1 MNNIKNI
8 LWGIILVIIGV
19 IIWLNTI
26 GITDIDIFFDGW
38 WTLVI
43 IVPCFIGL
51 FTNKD
56 KTGNIIGLLVGVI
69 LLLGMQNIID
79 FNLIWKLLLPSIIVI
94 IGLSLIFKNT
104 FNSKINNEIKKLNN
118 KNTKDNE
125 YCATFSGQRI
135 DFPNEEFKGAT
146 LNSVFGSI
154 TCDLREAKIK
164 EDVVINA
171 SSVFGGIDIIVP
183 DDVNIK
189 IKSNSIFGGVN
200 NKKKNNEDKKYTIYV
215 NASCLFGGVDIKWTQ
230 DKELLSL

>member
-19 IIWLNTI
+19 IIGLNTM

-154 TCDLREAKIK
+154 TCDLRGAKIK

-171 SSVFGGIDIIVP
+171 SSVFGGIDIIAP

-215 NASCLFGGVDIKWTQ
+215 NASCLFGGVDIK
-230 DKELLSL
+230 

>member
-8 LWGIILVIIGV
+8 LCGIILVIIGV
-19 IIWLNTI
+19 IIGLNTI

-118 KNTKDNE
+118 KNTKNNE

-215 NASCLFGGVDIKWTQ
+215 NASCLFGGVDIK
-230 DKELLSL
+230 

>member
-8 LWGIILVIIGV
+8 LWGIVLVIIGV
-19 IIWLNTI
+19 IIGLNTI

-38 WTLVI
+38 WTLFI

-79 FNLIWKLLLPSIIVI
+79 FSLIWKLLLPSIIVI

-154 TCDLREAKIK
+154 TCDLRETKIK

-171 SSVFGGIDIIVP
+171 SSVFGGIEIIVP

-200 NKKKNNEDKKYTIYV
+200 NKKKNSEDKKHTIYV
-215 NASCLFGGVDIKWTQ
+215 NASCLFGGVDIK
-230 DKELLSL
+230 

>member
-1 MNNIKNI
+1 M
-8 LWGIILVIIGV
+8 VIIGV
-19 IIWLNTI
+19 IIGLNTI

-215 NASCLFGGVDIKWTQ
+215 NASCLFGGVDIK
-230 DKELLSL
+230 

>member
-19 IIWLNTI
+19 IIGLTTI

-215 NASCLFGGVDIKWTQ
+215 NASCLFGGVDIK
-230 DKELLSL
+230 

>member
-19 IIWLNTI
+19 IIGRNTI

-215 NASCLFGGVDIKWTQ
+215 NASCLFGGVDIK
-230 DKELLSL
+230 

>member
-19 IIWLNTI
+19 IIGLNTI

-171 SSVFGGIDIIVP
+171 SSVFGGIDIIIP

-215 NASCLFGGVDIKWTQ
+215 NASCLFGGVDIK
-230 DKELLSL
+230 

>member
-1 MNNIKNI
+1 MNNMKNI

-19 IIWLNTI
+19 IIGLNTI

-38 WTLVI
+38 WTLFI

-118 KNTKDNE
+118 KNTKNNE

-215 NASCLFGGVDIKWTQ
+215 NASCLFGGVDIK
-230 DKELLSL
+230 

>member
-19 IIWLNTI
+19 IIGLNTI

-118 KNTKDNE
+118 KNTKNNE
-125 YCATFSGQRI
+125 YCATFSGQII

-215 NASCLFGGVDIKWTQ
+215 NASCLFGGVDIK
-230 DKELLSL
+230 

>member
-19 IIWLNTI
+19 IIGLNTM

-171 SSVFGGIDIIVP
+171 SSVFGGIDIIAP

-215 NASCLFGGVDIKWTQ
+215 NASCLFGGVDIK
-230 DKELLSL
+230 

>member
-1 MNNIKNI
+1 MNNVKNI
-8 LWGIILVIIGV
+8 LWGIALVVIGV
-19 IIWLNTI
+19 IIGLNTMNVVN
-26 GITDIDIFFDGW
+26 IDIFFDGW
-38 WTLVI
+38 WTLFI

-51 FTNKD
+51 FTDND
-56 KTGNIIGLLVGVI
+56 KTGNIIGLFVGVI

-104 FNSKINNEIKKLNN
+104 FNSKINDEIKKLNN
-118 KNTKDNE
+118 KNTKNNE
-125 YCATFSGQRI
+125 YCATFSEQRI
-135 DFPNEEFKGAT
+135 DIPNEEFKGAT

-164 EDVVINA
+164 EDVVINTSA
-171 SSVFGGIDIIVP
+171 IFGGIDIIVA

-189 IKSNSIFGGVN
+189 IKSNSIFGGVD

-215 NASCLFGGVDIKWTQ
+215 NASCLFGGVDIK
-230 DKELLSL
+230 

>member
-19 IIWLNTI
+19 IIGLNTI

-38 WTLVI
+38 WTLII

-215 NASCLFGGVDIKWTQ
+215 NASCLFGGVDIK
-230 DKELLSL
+230 

>member
-19 IIWLNTI
+19 IIGLNTI

-154 TCDLREAKIK
+154 SCDLREAKIK

-215 NASCLFGGVDIKWTQ
+215 NASCLFGGVDIK
-230 DKELLSL
+230 

>member
-19 IIWLNTI
+19 IIGLNTM

-56 KTGNIIGLLVGVI
+56 KKGNIIGLLVGVI

-215 NASCLFGGVDIKWTQ
+215 NASCLFGGVDIK
-230 DKELLSL
+230 

>member
-1 MNNIKNI
+1 MNNVKSI
-8 LWGIILVIIGV
+8 LWGVFLVLLGV
-19 IIWLNTI
+19 LVGTNSL
-26 GITDIDIFFDGW
+26 GITNIDIFFDGW
-38 WTLVI
+38 WSLFI
-43 IVPCFIGL
+43 IIPCFIGL
-51 FTNKD
+51 FSNED

-215 NASCLFGGVDIKWTQ
+215 NASCLFGGVDIK
-230 DKELLSL
+230 

>member
-19 IIWLNTI
+19 IIGLNTI

-69 LLLGMQNIID
+69 LLLGMQNIKD

-118 KNTKDNE
+118 KNTKNNE

-215 NASCLFGGVDIKWTQ
+215 NASCLFGGVDIK
-230 DKELLSL
+230 

>member
-19 IIWLNTI
+19 IIGLNTI

-154 TCDLREAKIK
+154 TCDLRGAKIK

-171 SSVFGGIDIIVP
+171 SSVFGGIDIIAP

-215 NASCLFGGVDIKWTQ
+215 NASCLFGGVDIK
-230 DKELLSL
+230 

>member
-19 IIWLNTI
+19 IIGLNTI

-118 KNTKDNE
+118 KE

-135 DFPNEEFKGAT
+135 DIPNEEFKGAT

-154 TCDLREAKIK
+154 TCDLRGAKIK

-215 NASCLFGGVDIKWTQ
+215 NASCLFGGVDIK
-230 DKELLSL
+230 

>member
-8 LWGIILVIIGV
+8 LWGIVLVIIGV
-19 IIWLNTI
+19 IIGLNTI

-104 FNSKINNEIKKLNN
+104 FNNKINNEIKKLNN

-154 TCDLREAKIK
+154 TCDLRGAKIK

-215 NASCLFGGVDIKWTQ
+215 NASCLFGGVDIK
-230 DKELLSL
+230 

>member
-1 MNNIKNI
+1 MNNVKNI
-8 LWGIILVIIGV
+8 LWGIALVVIGV
-19 IIWLNTI
+19 IIGLNTMNVVN
-26 GITDIDIFFDGW
+26 IDIFFDGW
-38 WTLVI
+38 WTLFI

-51 FTNKD
+51 FTDND
-56 KTGNIIGLLVGVI
+56 KTGNIIGLFVGVI

-104 FNSKINNEIKKLNN
+104 FNSKINDEIKKLNG

-125 YCATFSGQRI
+125 YCATFSEQRI
-135 DFPNEEFKGAT
+135 DIPNEEFKGAT

-164 EDVVINA
+164 EDVVINTSA
-171 SSVFGGIDIIVP
+171 IFGGIDIIVA

-189 IKSNSIFGGVN
+189 IKSNSIFGGVD

-215 NASCLFGGVDIKWTQ
+215 NANCLFGGVNIK
-230 DKELLSL
+230 

>member
-8 LWGIILVIIGV
+8 LWGIVLVIIGV
-19 IIWLNTI
+19 IIGLNTM

-38 WTLVI
+38 WTLFI

-79 FNLIWKLLLPSIIVI
+79 FSLIWKLLLPSIIVI

-104 FNSKINNEIKKLNN
+104 FNSKINSEIKKLNN

-189 IKSNSIFGGVN
+189 VKSNSIFGGVD
-200 NKKKNNEDKKYTIYV
+200 NKKKNSEDKKHTIYV
-215 NASCLFGGVDIKWTQ
+215 NASCLFGGVDIK
-230 DKELLSL
+230 

>member
-19 IIWLNTI
+19 IIGLNTI

-104 FNSKINNEIKKLNN
+104 FNNKINNEIKKLNN

-171 SSVFGGIDIIVP
+171 SSVFGGIDIIAP

-215 NASCLFGGVDIKWTQ
+215 NASCLFGGVDIK
-230 DKELLSL
+230 

>member
-8 LWGIILVIIGV
+8 LWGIILFIIEFIIG
-19 IIWLNTI
+19 LNTI

-118 KNTKDNE
+118 KNTKNNE

-215 NASCLFGGVDIKWTQ
+215 NASCLFGGVDIK
-230 DKELLSL
+230 

>member
-1 MNNIKNI
+1 MNNIKNV
-8 LWGIILVIIGV
+8 LWGIVLVIIGV
-19 IIWLNTI
+19 IIGLNTM

-38 WTLVI
+38 WTLFI

-79 FNLIWKLLLPSIIVI
+79 FSLIWKLLLPSIIVI

-104 FNSKINNEIKKLNN
+104 FNSKINSEIKKLNN

-154 TCDLREAKIK
+154 TCDLRETKIK

-189 IKSNSIFGGVN
+189 VKSNSIFGGVD
-200 NKKKNNEDKKYTIYV
+200 NKKKNSEDKKHTIYV
-215 NASCLFGGVDIKWTQ
+215 NASCLFGGVDIK
-230 DKELLSL
+230 

>member
-19 IIWLNTI
+19 IIGLSTI

-215 NASCLFGGVDIKWTQ
+215 NASCLFGGVDIK
-230 DKELLSL
+230 

>member
-1 MNNIKNI
+1 MNNIKNF
-8 LWGIILVIIGV
+8 LWCIILVIIGV
-19 IIWLNTI
+19 IIGLNTI

-215 NASCLFGGVDIKWTQ
+215 NASCLFGGVDIK
-230 DKELLSL
+230 

>member
-19 IIWLNTI
+19 IIGLNTI
-26 GITDIDIFFDGW
+26 GITDIAIFFDGW

-118 KNTKDNE
+118 KNTKNNE

-215 NASCLFGGVDIKWTQ
+215 NASCLFGGVDIK
-230 DKELLSL
+230 

>member
-1 MNNIKNI
+1 
-8 LWGIILVIIGV
+8 LDL
-19 IIWLNTI
+19 I

-118 KNTKDNE
+118 KNTKNNE

-215 NASCLFGGVDIKWTQ
+215 NASCLFGGVDIK
-230 DKELLSL
+230 

>member
-8 LWGIILVIIGV
+8 LWGIVLVIIGV
-19 IIWLNTI
+19 IIGLNTI

-56 KTGNIIGLLVGVI
+56 KTGNIIGLLVGII

-118 KNTKDNE
+118 KNTKNNE

-215 NASCLFGGVDIKWTQ
+215 NASCLFGGVDIK
-230 DKELLSL
+230 

>member
-19 IIWLNTI
+19 IIGLNTI

-38 WTLVI
+38 WTLVN

-125 YCATFSGQRI
+125 YCATYSGQRI

-215 NASCLFGGVDIKWTQ
+215 NASCLFGGVDIK
-230 DKELLSL
+230 

>member
-8 LWGIILVIIGV
+8 LWGIVLVIIGV
-19 IIWLNTI
+19 IIGLNTI

-38 WTLVI
+38 WTLFI

-79 FNLIWKLLLPSIIVI
+79 FSLIWKLLLPSIIVI

-104 FNSKINNEIKKLNN
+104 FNSKINSEIKKLNS

-189 IKSNSIFGGVN
+189 IKSNSIFGGVD
-200 NKKKNNEDKKYTIYV
+200 NKKKNSEDKKHTIYV
-215 NASCLFGGVDIKWTQ
+215 NASCLFGGVDIK
-230 DKELLSL
+230 

>member
-19 IIWLNTI
+19 IIGLNTM

-135 DFPNEEFKGAT
+135 DFPNKEFKGAT

-171 SSVFGGIDIIVP
+171 SSVFGGIDIIAP

-215 NASCLFGGVDIKWTQ
+215 NASCLFGGVDIK
-230 DKELLSL
+230 

>member
-8 LWGIILVIIGV
+8 LWGIILVIIG
-19 IIWLNTI
+19 
-26 GITDIDIFFDGW
+26 
-38 WTLVI
+38 VI

-215 NASCLFGGVDIKWTQ
+215 NASCLFGGVDIK
-230 DKELLSL
+230 